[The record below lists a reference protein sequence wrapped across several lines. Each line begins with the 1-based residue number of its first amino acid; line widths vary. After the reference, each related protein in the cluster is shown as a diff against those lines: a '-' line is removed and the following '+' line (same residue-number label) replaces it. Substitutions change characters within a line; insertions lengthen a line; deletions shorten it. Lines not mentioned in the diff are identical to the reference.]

1 MDMVKVKVT
10 LLGDLANI
18 AKVKNTEVEL
28 SDGSTLK
35 DLFNYLISKYGSQL
49 KEFLDFSSKN
59 RAFVMI
65 NSKVAITDDV
75 KLNSEDNVV
84 ISPPME
90 GG

>member
-1 MDMVKVKVT
+1 MKVKVT
-10 LLGDLANI
+10 FLGDLATI
-18 AKVKNTEVEL
+18 AKTKNTEVEL
-28 SDGSTLK
+28 SEGSTLK
-35 DLFNYLISKYGSQL
+35 DLFAHLISRYGSQL

-65 NSKVAITDDV
+65 NSRVAITDDV
-75 KLNSEDNVV
+75 KLGNEDNIV